1 MLVVKLNFY
10 STYQCL
16 CAHLLF
22 LAGEKRRLWMYLS
35 LNHSFKST
43 DSSSNETSK
52 SWVSHWIIEKFHEIL
67 FSCLIFFLQNCERT
81 TTFIKKKKK
90 TLFCTQTTLNRVRF
104 LCRRLIFIH
113 GIPQQWNVL
122 QKETQNKYIWL
133 TWFFVTTLELKM
145 DISRIRIDALV
156 VYDNMLMCNSY
167 WKL

>member
-16 CAHLLF
+16 CVHLLF
-22 LAGEKRRLWMYLS
+22 LAGEKWRLKMYLS

-81 TTFIKKKKK
+81 TTFIKKKKQLYFAHKQLLIESGFYVAGWFLFMVFRSNEMFCKKRRK
-90 TLFCTQTTLNRVRF
+90 TN
-104 LCRRLIFIH
+104 IFD
-113 GIPQQWNVL
+113 
-122 QKETQNKYIWL
+122 WL
-133 TWFFVTTLELKM
+133 FVTTLELKM
-145 DISRIRIDALV
+145 EIDKQKQNWCPSCV
-156 VYDNMLMCNSY
+156 
-167 WKL
+167 W